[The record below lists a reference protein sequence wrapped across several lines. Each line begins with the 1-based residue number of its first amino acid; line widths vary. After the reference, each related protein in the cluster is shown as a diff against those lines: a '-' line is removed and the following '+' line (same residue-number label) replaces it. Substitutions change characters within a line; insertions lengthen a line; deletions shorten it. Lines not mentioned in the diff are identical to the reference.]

1 MHITV
6 DVIKRDL
13 LAWHE
18 FREEDTK
25 NMKCKNVT
33 LKDPV
38 LRTYSYF
45 FFCKLVIS
53 KIAIVTEMSREK
65 RPYRG
70 IKFYS

>member
-25 NMKCKNVT
+25 NMKCKNGT

-45 FFCKLVIS
+45 FFLQIS
-53 KIAIVTEMSREK
+53 YIQNSYCHRNVS
-65 RPYRG
+65 
-70 IKFYS
+70 